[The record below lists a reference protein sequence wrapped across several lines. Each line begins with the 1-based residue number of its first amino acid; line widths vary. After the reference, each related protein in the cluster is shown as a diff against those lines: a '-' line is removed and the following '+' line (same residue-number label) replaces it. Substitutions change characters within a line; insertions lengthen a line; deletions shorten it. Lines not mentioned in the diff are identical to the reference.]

1 MRTFSL
7 KLRGLFNKLSVRT
20 QTSNG
25 DDVVTDNN
33 AAQDNSTSAGLI
45 RSLAALVLL
54 IVFTSVAIGQTSI
67 TALNF
72 QRVGTGLAR
81 PVFATSAPGDSDS
94 LFVLEQHAGTIQRID
109 LSTGT
114 RSTFATLPSGTLSTR
129 NEQGLLGL
137 AFHPDYQTNGRY
149 YLNYTDAGGD
159 TRVRE
164 YTRQSPTQ
172 GSPTATRDILSIDQ
186 PFSNHNAGWIGFGPD
201 NYLYIATGDGGSGND
216 PGNNSQTISNNLLGK
231 ILRVDVDS
239 DDFPGDASRNYSI
252 PASNPFVGQ
261 TGDDEIYAY
270 GLRNPYRC
278 SFDRVTNDLWVGDV
292 GQNAREEIDIITAGS
307 SGQNFGW
314 RIREGTL
321 GPAVPGAVDPVYQYT
336 RGSGDNQGFS
346 VTGGYVYRG
355 SIPELDGHYFFADFV
370 SNRLWSFQF
379 NQDDQAN
386 FDGTNFTD
394 FRDWTDR
401 IENGLAGEEAGVI
414 ANISSFGE
422 DSEGNLLVVS
432 LFGDIFQLNSAT
444 MLGDVN
450 LDGGVDFFDI
460 PAFISVLMAGG
471 FQAEAD
477 TDQNGQI
484 NFGDIPPF
492 IDLLISQ

>member
-1 MRTFSL
+1 
-7 KLRGLFNKLSVRT
+7 
-20 QTSNG
+20 
-25 DDVVTDNN
+25 VTDNN
-33 AAQDNSTSAGLI
+33 VAKSSRSSAGWI
-45 RSLAALVLL
+45 KSIAAVVLPL
-54 IVFTSVAIGQTSI
+54 VFTTVALGQTNI

-72 QRVGTGLAR
+72 QRVATGLAR
-81 PVFATSAPGDSDS
+81 PVFATSAPGDSDNI
-94 LFVLEQHAGTIQRID
+94 FVLEQHAGTIQRID

-114 RSTFATLPSGTLSTR
+114 RSTFVTLPNGTLSTR

-149 YLNYTDAGGD
+149 YLNYTDADGD

-172 GSPTATRDILSIDQ
+172 GSPNATRDILSIDQ
-186 PFSNHNAGWIGFGPD
+186 PFSNHNAGWIDFGSD
-201 NYLYIATGDGGSGND
+201 NHLYIATGDGGSSND

-239 DDFPGDASRNYSI
+239 DDFPGDVNRNYSI
-252 PASNPFVGQ
+252 PASNPFAGQ
-261 TGDDEIYAY
+261 TGDDEIFAY

-278 SFDRVTNDLWVGDV
+278 SFDRVTDDLWIGDV
-292 GQNAREEIDIITAGS
+292 GQNAREEIDVITAGT

-314 RIREGTL
+314 RLREGTL
-321 GPAVPGAVDPVYQYT
+321 GPAVPGAIDPVYQYT

-370 SNRLWSFQF
+370 TDRLWSIRF
-379 NQDDQAN
+379 NGDNQGD

-394 FRDWTDR
+394 FTDWSDR
-401 IENGLAGEEAGVI
+401 IENAAPGQAFGTVT
-414 ANISSFGE
+414 NISSFGE
-422 DSEGNLLVVS
+422 DNDGNLFVVS
-432 LFGDIFQLNSAT
+432 LDGNVFRLNSISV
-444 MLGDVN
+444 LGDVN
-450 LDGGVDFFDI
+450 LDGVISFSDI
-460 PAFISVLMAGG
+460 PPFILLLIADD

-477 TDQNGQI
+477 TNQNGQVD
-484 NFGDIPPF
+484 FADIPPF
-492 IDLLISQ
+492 IDLLINQ